1 MEDFNTSTLP
11 HKKYYDLDAYE
22 RRRAAK
28 AAKKGPSAVR
38 PHWRHGLMSVMHQ
51 PAESACLDAV
61 LLLCNLLRQPT
72 SADVLRKPL
81 NRCVSTGRAR
91 HVH

>member
-1 MEDFNTSTLP
+1 MEDFNTGTLP

-38 PHWRHGLMSVMHQ
+38 PHWCHRLMTPSVLRR
-51 PAESACLDAV
+51 PAPRACLKTV
-61 LLLCNLLRQPT
+61 LLLCNLLP
-72 SADVLRKPL
+72 AAHI
-81 NRCVSTGRAR
+81 C
-91 HVH
+91 

>member
-1 MEDFNTSTLP
+1 MEDFNTGTLP

-38 PHWRHGLMSVMHQ
+38 PHARHQLTMLSAPRR
-51 PAESACLDAV
+51 PAQHACLNTV
-61 LLLCNLLRQPT
+61 SLCCNLL
-72 SADVLRKPL
+72 SATYM
-81 NRCVSTGRAR
+81 C
-91 HVH
+91 